1 MNFFNLLFTYQG
13 RINRAKWWIAML
25 VYVVA
30 TLILFMLLAI
40 PVLGWIAA
48 AVLYVAGVVS
58 GVMVGIKRCQDR
70 GTSGW
75 WMALFI
81 GVPVVLGVFTLFLEQ
96 GSTLSIVFSLAGFA
110 ITIWMTVELGCLRGT
125 VGPNQYGPDPLPHG

>member
-25 VYVVA
+25 VCVVA
-30 TLILFMLLAI
+30 TVIHFMLLAI

-48 AVLYVAGVVS
+48 AVVYIAAVIS

-70 GTSGW
+70 GKSGW

-81 GVPVVLGVFTLFLEQ
+81 GVPVVLGVFMFLP
-96 GSTLSIVFSLAGFA
+96 SRAV
-110 ITIWMTVELGCLRGT
+110 
-125 VGPNQYGPDPLPHG
+125 P